1 MPWDGHNWVFLDNIK
16 SQHLQ
21 NLACHAS
28 RNYIEIITSLFSKQ
42 LQVQTSNLIKST
54 DPIKNVTDV

>member
-16 SQHLQ
+16 SQIEQ

-28 RNYIEIITSLFSKQ
+28 RKYFELINPLFSKQ
-42 LQVQTSNLIKST
+42 LQVQIPN
-54 DPIKNVTDV
+54 PI